1 MKISR
6 RSEKE
11 EIKLKVKVRKDKEQ
25 EDLEFYESIDPEDMK
40 LYERFVELLNMLPE
54 HRKNEYIQRLI
65 DAAEDNKSE

>member
-1 MKISR
+1 
-6 RSEKE
+6 
-11 EIKLKVKVRKDKEQ
+11 
-25 EDLEFYESIDPEDMK
+25 MK